1 VVKTKNLHFCT
12 LELIKQLKDPIV
24 EQIETYRT
32 GFVPHFYPGEIINL
46 NERMNGSDKY
56 ICKGK
61 ILYVMP
67 LEYRELF
74 ELDSHEKGIEELKKS
89 YKKKFNPHH
98 WIFCIG
104 IKKLEG

>member
-56 ICKGK
+56 I
-61 ILYVMP
+61 Y
-67 LEYRELF
+67 
-74 ELDSHEKGIEELKKS
+74 SHEKGIEELKKS